1 MGKYSIHG
9 ASGIDNHRSS
19 PGGISLGL
27 SATDKGKF
35 GEDRRCWA
43 DFKAFFSIIGKQKH
57 KYMVT
62 GIYCKQIIWPNIK
75 AFCFMEKNG
84 KQTVYNRNNSL
95 NKNTW

>member
-27 SATDKGKF
+27 SATDKGKL

-43 DFKAFFSIIGKQKH
+43 DFKAFF
-57 KYMVT
+57 
-62 GIYCKQIIWPNIK
+62 
-75 AFCFMEKNG
+75 F
-84 KQTVYNRNNSL
+84 YNRQTKTQIYGNWNL
-95 NKNTW
+95 LQTNYMAKY